1 MQKVAWLDLP
11 VFQLSIFKIRISEL
25 SVFCGNPS
33 CQEPFYPPACS
44 TSMMSHASPFT
55 RYRIATT
62 IAFASTALLFT
73 GCGKKDAANSK
84 APAKT
89 SVSKTA
95 SAGDVTLDTD
105 DQRVSY
111 GIGYNIGKDM
121 ARQTGLTID
130 QAALKAGLTDALSSA
145 ETRIPQEALMAAFQ
159 SVQQRV
165 AAIAAKEGEKNI
177 AVGAEFLAKNKKRAG
192 VKATASGLQ
201 YEVLKAGTGP
211 KATKESTVK
220 VHYTGTLLDGTVFDS
235 SVERGEPIEFPVT
248 GVIPGWTEALQLMS
262 AGAKWK
268 LYVPAG
274 LAYGPQAR
282 PGIPANSTLI
292 FEVELLEIK

>member
-1 MQKVAWLDLP
+1 
-11 VFQLSIFKIRISEL
+11 
-25 SVFCGNPS
+25 
-33 CQEPFYPPACS
+33 
-44 TSMMSHASPFT
+44 MMSHSSPFT
-55 RYRIATT
+55 RSRIATT
-62 IAFASTALLFT
+62 IALASTALLFT
-73 GCGKKDAANSK
+73 ACGKKDAAGTK

-89 SVSKTA
+89 EVSKTA
-95 SAGDVTLDTD
+95 SSGDVTLDTD

-121 ARQTGLTID
+121 ARQSGLTID
-130 QAALKAGLTDALSSA
+130 QAALKAGLSDALSSA
-145 ETRIPQEALMAAFQ
+145 ETRISQETLMAAFQ

-177 AVGAEFLAKNKKRAG
+177 AAGAEFLAKNKERAG
-192 VKATASGLQ
+192 VTTTASGLQ
-201 YEVLKAGTGP
+201 YEILKSGSGP
-211 KATKESTVK
+211 KATKDSTVK
-220 VHYTGTLLDGTVFDS
+220 VHYTGTLLDGSVFDS

-248 GVIPGWTEALQLMS
+248 GVIPGWTEAMQLMS
-262 AGAKWK
+262 AGDKWK
-268 LYVPAG
+268 LYVPSS